1 MYCESVKVFFF
12 DRKILNDKKCK
23 REYGIRKNIVMMI
36 GELHE
41 NCVHECYILLFFFRI
56 FLNIILKIL

>member
-1 MYCESVKVFFF
+1 MYCESVKVFFFF

-23 REYGIRKNIVMMI
+23 REYGIRKNIVMVI

-41 NCVHECYILLFFFRI
+41 NCVNVIYYYFSLEFF
-56 FLNIILKIL
+56 